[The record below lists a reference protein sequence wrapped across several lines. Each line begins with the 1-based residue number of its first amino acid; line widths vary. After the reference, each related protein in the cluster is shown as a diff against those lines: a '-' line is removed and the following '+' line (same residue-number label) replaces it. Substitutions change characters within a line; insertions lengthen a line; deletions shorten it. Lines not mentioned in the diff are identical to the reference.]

1 MASAPV
7 FRKSI
12 LPWYDTNTA
21 CILALILM
29 AAVML
34 FGVEG
39 VRMSGKTE
47 AYREHVWVP
56 VLLIVLSGMVTA
68 SILIRLIRR
77 YHNRFSY

>member
-12 LPWYDTNTA
+12 LPWYDTNAA

-39 VRMSGKTE
+39 LRISGTIE
-47 AYREHVWVP
+47 AYRAHAWVP
-56 VLLIVLSGMVTA
+56 ILLIVLGGLVTV
-68 SILIRLIRR
+68 SVLIRLIRR
-77 YHNRFSY
+77 YHNRVSY